1 MCTDSVV
8 KFGAKVLD
16 LVGNLF
22 FQSEMLFYSSCS
34 VFGIFYIFLV
44 LSM

>member
-16 LVGNLF
+16 LVDNLF
-22 FQSEMLFYSSCS
+22 FQSEMLFYSSSS

>member
-1 MCTDSVV
+1 MCTDSVA
-8 KFGAKVLD
+8 KFGAQVLD

-22 FQSEMLFYSSCS
+22 FQSAMLFYSSSS
-34 VFGIFYIFLV
+34 VLVIFYIFLV